1 MAGVI
6 IASSSAK
13 DICADQTR
21 LCSIMS
27 GEQIAFIS
35 QTPNKDNIKF
45 TGKAFDKEAKDAQ
58 SYAKA
63 AYEFAATRD
72 AFSCI
77 AGRKYIR
84 RQAVVSKL
92 LADLNRIIALKQ
104 IETERPG
111 T

>member
-6 IASSSAK
+6 ITSSSAK
-13 DICADQTR
+13 DICADQAR
-21 LCSIMS
+21 LCSVMS

-35 QTPNKDNIKF
+35 QTPSKGDIKF
-45 TGKAFDKEAKDAQ
+45 EDKAFNKQAKDAQ

-72 AFSCI
+72 AYNCI
-77 AGRKYIR
+77 AGRKYVR